1 MLEFCFAEKV
11 DIIVIWRYC
20 SGWLGKTEEVWF
32 DGEEYRTR
40 ENTPTYRLWRF
51 KVRLF
56 LSMMMDKKDLSG
68 ESRVFF
74 FTLSSTDDPSPLLR
88 HATSRHPPLQIEVHL
103 MLARI
108 LELMQVTLS
117 SVTYYLAK
125 DRGAAAGIA
134 CDKL

>member
-1 MLEFCFAEKV
+1 MVGWAKQRRYGLMVKNTEQEKILLLI
-11 DIIVIWRYC
+11 DF
-20 SGWLGKTEEVWF
+20 GGL
-32 DGEEYRTR
+32 
-40 ENTPTYRLWRF
+40 